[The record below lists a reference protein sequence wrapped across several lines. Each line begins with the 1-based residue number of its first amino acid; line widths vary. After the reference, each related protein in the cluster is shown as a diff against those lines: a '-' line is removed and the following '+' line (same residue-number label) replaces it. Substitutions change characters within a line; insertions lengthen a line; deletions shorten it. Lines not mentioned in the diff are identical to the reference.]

1 MLFSDG
7 EPWVEKDD
15 EDDFDIPM
23 GCYNGAELC
32 ELVGTYLLNQL
43 KVVVAKENMGLYRD
57 DGLGI
62 FKNMSGPEV
71 ERKKKELVKISKNN
85 GLSITADF
93 LDITFDLVKE
103 SYQPYKKPNDD
114 PLYINIKSNHPPSI
128 LP

>member
-15 EDDFDIPM
+15 EDDLDIPM

-57 DGLGI
+57 DGLGT

-128 LP
+128 LQ

>member
-57 DGLGI
+57 DGLGT

-128 LP
+128 LQ

>member
-57 DGLGI
+57 DGLGT

-114 PLYINIKSNHPPSI
+114 PLYINIKSNHSPSI
-128 LP
+128 LQ

>member
-1 MLFSDG
+1 
-7 EPWVEKDD
+7 
-15 EDDFDIPM
+15 M